1 MTRVLRLELEGFK
14 SFGDKTQIPFGEDFN
29 CILGPNGSGKSN
41 IIDAICFVLGKISAK
56 SMRAEKTAN
65 LIYNGGKSGNPAK
78 QGRVTIVFDNTK
90 NVLMEGVD
98 ELTVSRIVKK
108 SGSSKYMMNG
118 EKTTR
123 QHIQETLAKAK
134 IYPDG
139 YNIIL
144 QGDVVKLV
152 EMSSKERREII
163 EEIAGINIYEDKKQ
177 KALRELNRV
186 QEKIE
191 EGNIVLKERED
202 RLNELKK
209 DKDKA
214 QEFKDLKN
222 KLKRN
227 KATLLQHKISNKEE
241 EKGSYEEDIE
251 SHQEKKQKVQDN
263 IREHKQSIEE
273 LKEKIEEINKEVES
287 QGETKQVEIHKEIEE
302 IKVDIATK
310 KQKIE
315 DLEESLETNT
325 KQRSLVQEKKQE
337 IDEKAS
343 ALISKKEEYEQ
354 KEQELTET
362 IEDIQ
367 NELEGFKEQHAIG
380 SAAEID
386 QQIEEIDEK
395 LEENQKEIDTL
406 RKEQQDI
413 LRKKDKKETK
423 LEGLDEKLE
432 KMRELQEQNA
442 QDLQRLRKL
451 KKEFKQKS
459 VALSKAL
466 AEDSNL
472 SGRQGTVRSKLY
484 KKKEEHAKLEAKT
497 ARIRER
503 ISGSKAIKGILD
515 LNKNGVHGLLSELGT
530 VDKKYAQ
537 ALEVAAGSRTKSI
550 VTETDKVASSCI
562 SYLKKNKLGY
572 ASFIPLNKIKA
583 KVIKQSLRN
592 IKQSGVIGL
601 AIDLVEY
608 DQKYDKAFR
617 YALGNTLIVKD
628 IPTARKVGIGRVR
641 MITLDGDKVERSGAM
656 QGGHRRKRRSL
667 GFSQQKNSKKL
678 KELAKE
684 ISDLESVEQK
694 ISKKRSENEDRIT
707 TLRNKKAE
715 LEGEIIKLEKSLRLD
730 GDESHDT
737 EVEKDDLQ
745 QEINELEDKLFS
757 VQNKINSVNKDIAL
771 LKQKKNGLRDKLS
784 KLRSSEIVAQLS
796 SYEQQIEEKK
806 EEKRDI
812 EKKKD
817 RLVMEHED
825 VLGSKRNDLIEN
837 LEKLDQKVSEHKEQL
852 QDLKEHVE
860 ELEETLEEKEKSQ
873 QEFYDQFK
881 ELFNKRNELQDNVK
895 EHESKILELNNTI
908 KDHSHKIN
916 VMQMEKAKIE
926 TTLQSLQEEY
936 EPLKHIPR
944 FEEKEIDTIKEE
956 IEKAKDMMDN
966 IGAVNMKA
974 LEIYDSVQEKYSE
987 LLDKKERLQEEKESV
1002 LLMINEVDTKK
1013 KDLFMKTFNVVNHNF
1028 QQIFQ
1033 TLSSKGKAMLELEDE
1048 DDPFDGG
1055 MNIKVK
1061 LSGKKYMDIRSLSGG
1076 EKTMTALAFIFAVQ
1090 EHEPAAF
1097 YVLDEVDAALDTR
1110 NSDRL
1115 ARLVQEYSNRSQYI
1129 MISHNDNVIQ
1139 EADALYGVSMT
1150 KKGVSKVTT
1159 MEI

>member
-14 SFGDKTQIPFGEDFN
+14 SFGDETTIPFGEDFN

-41 IIDAICFVLGKISAK
+41 IIDSICFVLGKMSAK

-78 QGRVTIVFDNTK
+78 EGRVTIAFDNTDSIFMDK
-90 NVLMEGVD
+90 GD

-108 SGSSKYMMNG
+108 SGSSKYVMNG
-118 EKTTR
+118 QKTTR

-152 EMSSKERREII
+152 EMSSTERREIV
-163 EEIAGINIYEDKKQ
+163 EEIAGINVYEEKKK
-177 KALRELNRV
+177 KALRELDRV
-186 QEKIE
+186 EEKIE
-191 EGNIVLKERED
+191 QGNIILKERED
-202 RLNELKK
+202 RLNELKR

-222 KLKRN
+222 DLKRN
-227 KATLLQHKISNKEE
+227 RATLLNHKIENKQEE
-241 EKGSYEEDIE
+241 QKKYENTIEKNQD
-251 SHQEKKQKVQDN
+251 KKKDLQNK
-263 IREHKQSIEE
+263 IKEHKKEIKS
-273 LKEKIEEINKEVES
+273 LKDHIEEINEEVES
-287 QGETKQVEIHKEIEE
+287 QGETKQVEIHKEIEDL
-302 IKVDIATK
+302 KVKLATK
-310 KQKIE
+310 KQKVG
-315 DLEESLETNT
+315 DLEESLEKLT
-325 KQRSLVQEKKQE
+325 KKQTVLQKKKTE
-337 IDEKAS
+337 LDEKAS
-343 ALISKKEEYEQ
+343 ALLTKKEEYEE
-354 KEQELTET
+354 KEQEIQDT

-386 QQIEEIDEK
+386 QEIEKIDEN
-395 LEENQKEIDTL
+395 LEEKQGKIDNL
-406 RKEQQDI
+406 RKEQQNL

-442 QDLQRLRKL
+442 QDLNKLRKL
-451 KKEFKQKS
+451 KKTFKQKS

-503 ISGSKAIKGILD
+503 MAGSKAIKGILNLD
-515 LNKNGVHGLLSELGT
+515 KNGVHGLLSELGT
-530 VDKKYAQ
+530 VDKDYAQ

-550 VTETDKVASSCI
+550 VTETDRVASSCI

-592 IKQSGVIGL
+592 ISTPGVIGL

-628 IPTARKVGIGRVR
+628 IPTARKVGIGKVR

-667 GFSQQKNSKKL
+667 GFSQQKNSKKV
-678 KELAKE
+678 KELKKE
-684 ISDLESVEQK
+684 IEDLKQVEQK
-694 ISKKRSENEDRIT
+694 VSQKRSENEDKIT
-707 TLRNKKAE
+707 RLRNEKAE
-715 LEGEIIKLEKSLRLD
+715 LEGEIIKLEKSLRLE
-730 GDESHDT
+730 GDESQDT
-737 EVEKDDLQ
+737 EIEKDDLQ
-745 QEINELEDKLFS
+745 EEINEIEDKLFS
-757 VQNKINSVNKDIAL
+757 VQSKISTVNKEIAT
-771 LKQKKNGLRDKLS
+771 LKQKKNDLRDKLS
-784 KLRSSEIVAQLS
+784 NLRSSEIVAQLS

-806 EEKRDI
+806 EEKRDV
-812 EKKKD
+812 EKKRE
-817 RLVMEHED
+817 RLVMEHDD
-825 VLGSKRNDLIEN
+825 VLGSKRNDLLST
-837 LEKLDQKVSEHKEQL
+837 LEELDTEITSKTEQKETLQQEITTIDEQL
-852 QDLKEHVE
+852 K
-860 ELEETLEEKEKSQ
+860 EKEKSQ

-881 ELFNKRNELQDNVK
+881 ELFNKRNELQDTVK
-895 EHESKILELNNTI
+895 EHESKILELNNSI
-908 KDHSHKIN
+908 KDHNHKIN
-916 VMQMEKAKIE
+916 VAQMEKAKVQ
-926 TTLQSLQEEY
+926 TTLQSLQEEF
-936 EPLKHIPR
+936 EPLKHTPQ
-944 FEEKEIDTIKEE
+944 FEEKDIEDVKKEID
-956 IEKAKDMMDN
+956 KAKDMMDN

-987 LLDKKERLQEEKESV
+987 LLDKKERLQKEKESV

-1013 KDLFMKTFNVVNHNF
+1013 RDLFMKTFNVVNHNF

-1048 DDPFDGG
+1048 ENPLEGG

-1097 YVLDEVDAALDTR
+1097 YVLDEVDAALDSR